1 MPIFTHNSETQSVNA
16 NYMQIECQSTGTLDA
31 CAHGRVVNKKA
42 KKKPKKK
49 PKKANKV
56 GLSRGKSLGLASQLI
71 HLIKILALW
80 PQQFCGNQ
88 IGPYFFRVA
97 GPAFYVCMYIVR
109 ITSVWSAQ
117 LIPAHPF
124 VSRGDGPQ
132 QTEASDK

>member
-1 MPIFTHNSETQSVNA
+1 MPIFTHDSETQSVNA
-16 NYMQIECQSTGTLDA
+16 NYMQFECRSTGTLDA
-31 CAHGRVVNKKA
+31 CAHGRVVN
-42 KKKPKKK
+42 
-49 PKKANKV
+49 KKANKV

-88 IGPYFFRVA
+88 IGPYFIRVA

-117 LIPAHPF
+117 LIPVHPF